1 MNLSKKTSTHIFL
14 VESNTARQPLGG
26 VARYIR
32 HMVRGLHAKYGDRLA
47 VCTGLRQLPHSVRRI
62 YLPLRYR
69 WRYSSRLLYEGTNLL
84 EKVLLYRVE
93 KGLKP
98 AVIFSPY
105 YGPLASLTPQ
115 VFTVYDLILHL
126 YPDHLNAKRRRL
138 QLEHMRRCFVRAAAI
153 LCISNSTKADLLRLH
168 PDLDPTK
175 LHVVPLGVS
184 ESFFQPAQPSNS
196 SRPYFLFVGTRGGPK
211 NFYRLLEA
219 YAISGLTREFDLHV
233 VSPRNDFGRG
243 WSEAEQSFI
252 RSRNLENSVRLSTRV
267 SDEEL
272 AIEYAGAAAFICPSA
287 YEGFGLP
294 ILEAFASGT
303 VVACSRTSSLPE
315 AGGTAAFYF
324 DPLDVEG
331 MVRAL
336 TKIVQLTSAERA
348 ERIRHGQ
355 SHAQSLSW
363 ARCISKTCEILDS
376 VACAKTATD

>member
-1 MNLSKKTSTHIFL
+1 
-14 VESNTARQPLGG
+14 
-26 VARYIR
+26 
-32 HMVRGLHAKYGDRLA
+32 
-47 VCTGLRQLPHSVRRI
+47 
-62 YLPLRYR
+62 
-69 WRYSSRLLYEGTNLL
+69 LYEGTNLL
-84 EKVLLYRVE
+84 ERVLLSSVE
-93 KGLKP
+93 KGLRP
-98 AVIFSPY
+98 AVIFSPF
-105 YGPLASLTPQ
+105 YGPLASFTPQ

-126 YPDHLNAKRRRL
+126 YPENVNPNARRL

-168 PDLDPTK
+168 PDLDPGK

-184 ESFFQPAQPSNS
+184 ESFFQPARPSNS
-196 SRPYFLFVGTRGGPK
+196 SRPYFLFVGTREGPK

-219 YAISGLTREFDLHV
+219 YAISGLTRDFDLHV
-233 VSPRNDFGRG
+233 VSPHSDFWDG
-243 WSEAEQSFI
+243 WCPAEQSFI
-252 RSRNLENSVRLSTRV
+252 RSRNLEDSVRLSIKV

-272 AIEYAGAAAFICPSA
+272 AVEYGDAAAFIYPSE

-294 ILEAFASGT
+294 VLEAFASGT

-324 DPLDVEG
+324 DPLDVES
-331 MVRAL
+331 MAQSL

-355 SHAQSLSW
+355 LHARSLSW

-376 VACAKTATD
+376 VARARTATD